1 MPNLSDLVWLVP
13 LGVVLLYWWQSGEF
27 KGRALELA
35 LRQCQQLDL
44 QLLDQSM
51 VITGY
56 WPARNANAN
65 FVMRRTYQFEFTSTG
80 QRRYQGVVVLLGLQL
95 YSIELETYII
105 PESDPAE
112 LQS

>member
-1 MPNLSDLVWLVP
+1 MPNPSDLFWLVP
-13 LGVVLLYWWQSGEF
+13 LAVVLLYWWQSGEF
-27 KGRALELA
+27 KGRALALA
-35 LRQCQQLDL
+35 SKQCQQLNL

-56 WPARNANAN
+56 WPGRNANAN
-65 FVMRRTYQFEFTSTG
+65 LVMRRTYQFEFTSTG
-80 QRRYQGVVVLLGLQL
+80 ERRYQGVIVLLGPQL

-105 PESDPAE
+105 PETDPAD